1 LLENCKIFWKWIHF
15 CHISR
20 RADSRPWFGCL
31 NWVYFVLYIVNYST
45 DRYLFTDL
53 FLDAVSSVSFLQ
65 MSTSR
70 SLALPP
76 ALPKVS
82 APLWSALLKLDLMG
96 GSFSIAQKNRFA
108 CKNWKLHV
116 LSICVRK
123 DFSIQS
129 IFKN

>member
-1 LLENCKIFWKWIHF
+1 MHDVFPLTFRE
-15 CHISR
+15 
-20 RADSRPWFGCL
+20 
-31 NWVYFVLYIVNYST
+31 NYSVVST
-45 DRYLFTDL
+45 FVRFSLCSRQKDVS
-53 FLDAVSSVSFLQ
+53 FLEAEASVSFLQ

-108 CKNWKLHV
+108 CKN
-116 LSICVRK
+116 
-123 DFSIQS
+123 
-129 IFKN
+129 